1 MIKTTQ
7 CILSQ
12 KEMLGLFWLFLVG
25 GEDIDT
31 GFVMDSPE
39 VETVNLLERT
49 EQVTD
54 NSKPTLFD
62 FYKKAGLVI
71 KETGWHKCFV
81 SYKDW
86 NSFKQWMLSYLS
98 AYQEGF
104 LSPNGLFLSSQNS
117 QEKTKEILEKYK
129 DIFGLSFNLQREGEI
144 DGQLLIIP
152 LHVRI
157 FEDLLLLKN
166 SGVIDLSV
174 GDLEHPIECFKWPEI
189 QIRILQPILTSLTGS
204 INYLGI
210 SITQTNKVYFDGK
223 EININP
229 ASDEFKLLK
238 MLVQAQGKVIS
249 VFEVYHALRY
259 KNTKTQY
266 YKDNACRYNKVKKP
280 KNNLNKVKNDRLR
293 STIKRLLAH
302 FEGSSLKITATQKIG
317 VVLKTAD

>member
-25 GEDIDT
+25 GNDIDT

-104 LSPNGLFLSSQNS
+104 LLPNGPFLSSKNS

-129 DIFGLSFNLQREGEI
+129 DIFGLSFHLQRECKI
-144 DGQLLIIP
+144 DDRLLIIP

-174 GDLEHPIECFKWPEI
+174 GDLEHQIEFFEWPEI

-204 INYLGI
+204 ITYLGI
-210 SITQTNKVYFDGK
+210 SITQADKVSFEGK
-223 EININP
+223 DININS

-238 MLVQAQGKVIS
+238 MLVQAQGKGIS
-249 VFEVYHALRY
+249 VFEVYQALGY
-259 KNTKTQY
+259 KNTKKSY
-266 YKDNACRYNKVKKP
+266 YKDNTYRNNKVKKP
-280 KNNLNKVKNDRLR
+280 KDNPNKIKNDRLR

-302 FEGSSLKITATQKIG
+302 FGVAPLKITATQKIG